1 MKSTGTN
8 PSKEGHDKSHIDD
21 TKLVIR
27 GWFDRTTEH
36 KLTQRVDNIAEV
48 DTVYNFLLN
57 IEGTTQ
63 DLAALTHENRS
74 RQINDT

>member
-21 TKLVIR
+21 TKPVIR
-27 GWFDRTTEH
+27 DWFDGTTEH

-48 DTVYNFLLN
+48 DTGLQLSL
-57 IEGTTQ
+57 EQ
-63 DLAALTHENRS
+63 
-74 RQINDT
+74 